1 MKAKPSKLDDG
12 HGGKRAAAGR
22 PTGGIAKISAIAREK
37 AMATGLL
44 PHEWLLSVARGEPIP
59 HKRWDIL
66 LDENDIEI
74 SRTLVEEVFF
84 ADFNTRVDAAKA
96 AAPFYAPKLATQT
109 VTVGGDSPEELGA
122 VLKILAE
129 KLPL

>member
-1 MKAKPSKLDDG
+1 MRAKTSASAEN
-12 HGGKRAAAGR
+12 HGGKRLAAGR
-22 PTGGIAKISAIAREK
+22 PAGGIAKISAVAREK

-44 PHEWLLSVARGEPIP
+44 PHEWLLSVARGDPIA

-66 LDENDIEI
+66 LDENDKEI
-74 SRTLVEEVFF
+74 SRELIEEVYY
-84 ADFNTRVDAAKA
+84 ADFSTRVDAAKA

-109 VTVGGDSPEELGA
+109 VTVGGDAPEDLA
-122 VLKILAE
+122 VILKQIAG